1 MILSRRARW
10 EALAIIERA
19 AGLAGY
25 LLRPLSARL
34 LAPTIPEQDS
44 RVDREKLLAISGR
57 GRRPQLALAKKFS
70 IGKFPSPAGGCLL
83 TDPGFSERLKILLTK
98 EPQANAS
105 DMELLKYGRHIW
117 QDKILYIIG
126 RDHEEN
132 LILKKLARQND
143 LLAEATDIPGPIIL
157 VRNYNGEELT
167 KEKTAGQIS
176 EFLIK
181 YNNKAQG
188 MENLNIKWQV

>member
-1 MILSRRARW
+1 
-10 EALAIIERA
+10 
-19 AGLAGY
+19 
-25 LLRPLSARL
+25 
-34 LAPTIPEQDS
+34 
-44 RVDREKLLAISGR
+44 
-57 GRRPQLALAKKFS
+57 
-70 IGKFPSPAGGCLL
+70 LL